1 MSQQKEEI
9 RTHNTKKMKR
19 DQNSKE
25 TAKSQN
31 REGISDVSTPQY
43 EIHVT
48 RQTKHKLPNIF
59 LIQNK
64 GKGPPGRQ
72 RSPGAVICRNPEHP
86 PDVPAR
92 LRFFNDKKSGY
103 LSVLKR
109 QNSED
114 LPVQDRIRQKT
125 EVRVEIQPSF
135 RNYELIQIPN
145 FITIKFLL
153 S

>member
-1 MSQQKEEI
+1 
-9 RTHNTKKMKR
+9 MKQN
-19 DQNSKE
+19 QNSKE

-31 REGISDVSTPQY
+31 GKGISDMPTPLYQMQL
-43 EIHVT
+43 T

-86 PDVPAR
+86 PDLRTRPR
-92 LRFFNDKKSGY
+92 LLNNKKSGY

-114 LPVQDRIRQKT
+114 LPAQGRIRRKT
-125 EVRVEIQPSF
+125 ELYVDYQPSF
-135 RNYELIQIPN
+135 ENYKLIQIPN

>member
-1 MSQQKEEI
+1 
-9 RTHNTKKMKR
+9 MKR
-19 DQNSKE
+19 AQNSKE

-31 REGISDVSTPQY
+31 REGICDRPTPLYQMQL
-43 EIHVT
+43 I

-86 PDVPAR
+86 PDEQTR

-109 QNSED
+109 LNSED
-114 LPVQDRIRQKT
+114 LHVQDRIRKKT
-125 EVRVEIQPSF
+125 EVSVDFQPSF
-135 RNYELIQIPN
+135 KNYELIQIPN

>member
-1 MSQQKEEI
+1 ME
-9 RTHNTKKMKR
+9 HA
-19 DQNSKE
+19 QNIEK
-25 TAKSQN
+25 TAKSQT
-31 REGISDVSTPQY
+31 GKDISDVPNPMHQ
-43 EIHVT
+43 IQLT

-86 PDVPAR
+86 PDLPTR
-92 LRFFNDKKSGY
+92 PRFLNNKKSGY

-114 LPVQDRIRQKT
+114 LPAQDRIRRKT
-125 EVRVEIQPSF
+125 ELCVDFQPSF
-135 RNYELIQIPN
+135 KNYKLIQIPN

>member
-1 MSQQKEEI
+1 
-9 RTHNTKKMKR
+9 MKQT
-19 DQNSKE
+19 QNIEK

-31 REGISDVSTPQY
+31 REDISDVSTPYY
-43 EIHVT
+43 EIHAT

-86 PDVPAR
+86 PDEQTRP
-92 LRFFNDKKSGY
+92 RFLNYKKSGY
-103 LSVLKR
+103 LNVLKR
-109 QNSED
+109 LNSED
-114 LPVQDRIRQKT
+114 PPVQVRIRRKT
-125 EVRVEIQPSF
+125 EVYVEIQPNF
-135 RNYELIQIPN
+135 EIYKLIQIPN